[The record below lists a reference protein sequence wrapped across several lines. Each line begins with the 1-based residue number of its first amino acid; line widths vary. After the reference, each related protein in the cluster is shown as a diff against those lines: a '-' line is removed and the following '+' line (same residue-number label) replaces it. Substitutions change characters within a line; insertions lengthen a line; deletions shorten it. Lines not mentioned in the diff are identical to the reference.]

1 MKTIN
6 AYQTTDGSLF
16 ESVYEAE
23 KHEVLLAIR
32 SVMEDYLDGELNPYP
47 GTAHKSIA
55 RNTIISWEL
64 WKQQNEI
71 EPK

>member
-16 ESVYEAE
+16 ASAYEAE
-23 KHEVLLAIR
+23 KHEVLLSIR
-32 SVMEDYLDGELNPYP
+32 NVMEEYLDSSLNTYS
-47 GTAHKSIA
+47 GSAHKSIC
-55 RNTIISWEL
+55 RNTIINWEL

-71 EPK
+71 TPE

>member
-23 KHEVLLAIR
+23 KHEVLLEIR

>member
-16 ESVYEAE
+16 ASVYEAE
-23 KHEVLLAIR
+23 KHEVLLSIR
-32 SVMEDYLDGELNPYP
+32 SFMEEYLGSSLNPYP
-47 GTAHKSIA
+47 GIAHKSIA
-55 RNTIISWEL
+55 RNTIINWEL

-71 EPK
+71 TPK